1 MRSAVAVAVSAF
13 MIEAYHARFAH
24 SITWQ
29 VMVSRS
35 EAGFVI

>member
-1 MRSAVAVAVSAF
+1 
-13 MIEAYHARFAH
+13 MIETYHARFAH

-35 EAGFVI
+35 EAGFVIQ